1 MSRHWIGLTLV
12 LLLQISSSSAEPLV
26 RMEFA
31 DTHPKGGMVAG
42 VVRIEVLEELPEVE
56 RHVLYWG
63 GNPHE
68 KLGNYRPLATRPVPK
83 TLGEP
88 WLLEF
93 KSARAPPVATHLVL
107 MVRDAQAREYPL
119 ASLPLVDSGVPE
131 QNAEAIRFHKEE
143 LSGTVLKGTVR
154 VKRAWDERDVEQYS
168 VYWGDQPDR
177 VLRNRPNVGT
187 FSKRGWWSSLWS
199 SMRAPFKTQD
209 YLFSVE
215 EPLPPEAKHLL
226 VYTRNHE
233 GQMSLG
239 VSTSLGIDRPVE
251 QNAVELRFAN
261 AEQEAGRISG
271 EVKLVRTKPE
281 TVSAVYGIYWGQTA
295 KTRLAGV
302 PPLTEFEI
310 QGFRDGLKARELLV
324 SSPDATERQLQ
335 VTREGGLLRELGY
348 TIPEGSR
355 IPEGATHLLV
365 LRQQKLWFQKTVDRR
380 QGRVLA
386 SVPIVPEEQI
396 QTLPT
401 LPNPVIVGE
410 GTAPPLETGTST
422 AVPVAREWRDRE
434 YRGLG
439 LGMSFSGVTGIALR
453 YHHNLTDSWQLQ
465 GMLDYTG
472 KGVAGFFGA
481 LKLVDDQLKS
491 GTDSVSKSG
500 GTFEVSRTMISGS
513 LRWFVPESLT
523 FGLAEN
529 LYMGIV
535 VGGASATMN
544 YDNSVATYPNPTR
557 FQHQASA
564 NYGFMG
570 LDMGWQGTENYF
582 FEFSLMPVAKFGEKD
597 SFQETSIP
605 DERAL
610 MSTFTGAKTQREY
623 VKGGWAA
630 AKNPTRMLLGI
641 GVAF

>member
-1 MSRHWIGLTLV
+1 MLRRWIGLALV
-12 LLLQISSSSAEPLV
+12 LLLNIGSSLAETPVKL
-26 RMEFA
+26 EFA
-31 DTHPKGGMVAG
+31 DTNPRGGMVAG
-42 VVRIEVLEELPEVE
+42 IVRIEVLEELPGVVE
-56 RHVLYWG
+56 HVLYWG

-68 KLGNYRPLATRPVPK
+68 KLGNYRPLATRPVPE
-83 TLGEP
+83 TTEAP

-93 KSARAPPVATHLVL
+93 KSTRVPPAATHFVL
-107 MVRDAQAREYPL
+107 LVRDAQGREYPL
-119 ASLPLVDSGVPE
+119 ASLPLLDSGVPE
-131 QNAEAIRFHKEE
+131 QKAEHIRFRKDE
-143 LSGTVLKGTVR
+143 LSGDVLKGMVR
-154 VKRAWDERDVEQYS
+154 VKRAWDERDVERYV
-168 VYWGDQPDR
+168 VYWGDEPDR

-187 FSKRGWWSSLWS
+187 FPKRGWWGSLWS
-199 SMRAPFKTQD
+199 GMRAPFKTQD
-209 YLFSVE
+209 YLLSVE
-215 EPLPPEAKHLL
+215 ETLPPEAKHLL

-239 VSTSLGIDRPVE
+239 VATSLGIDRPVK
-251 QNAVELRFAN
+251 QNAVELRFTN
-261 AEQEAGRISG
+261 AEQEAGRVSG

-281 TVSAVYGIYWGQTA
+281 TGSAVYSVYWGQDEQ
-295 KTRLAGV
+295 TRLAGV

-310 QGFRDGLKARELLV
+310 QGFRDGLKAQEMLV

-348 TIPEGSR
+348 SIPERSR
-355 IPEGATHLLV
+355 IPKGATHLLV
-365 LRQQKLWFQKTVDRR
+365 FRQQKLWFQKTVDRR

-386 SVPIVPEEQI
+386 SVPIMPTEQLRTVPK
-396 QTLPT
+396 LPG
-401 LPNPVIVGE
+401 PVILGVSPE
-410 GTAPPLETGTST
+410 SDPALAATEDEPP
-422 AVPVAREWRDRE
+422 VRQWRDRE

-439 LGMSFSGVTGIALR
+439 LGMTFSGVTGIALR
-453 YHHNLTDSWQLQ
+453 YHHNLTVSWQLQ

-500 GTFEVSRTMISGS
+500 GTFEVSRTMVSGS
-513 LRWFVPESLT
+513 LRWFIPEFLT

-529 LYMGIV
+529 LYFGLVI
-535 VGGASATMN
+535 GGASATLN

-557 FQHQASA
+557 YQYQASA
-564 NYGFMG
+564 NFGFMG

-582 FEFSLMPVAKFGEKD
+582 LEISLMPVAKFAEKD

-610 MSTFTGAKTQREY
+610 MSSFAGAQTQREY
-623 VKGGWAA
+623 VKAGWAA
-630 AKNPTRMLLGI
+630 AKNPTRVLLGV